1 MQPGLDELEWRQ
13 PEARQRLY
21 ELTRNAETI
30 ATLRFEKRSG
40 SLATGQYGK
49 DQWTLKRTG
58 FLSPRVLIREIG
70 SDQELAI
77 FTPTWTGGGWL
88 TFTSGR
94 RYHLRSTNFWQ
105 TEWAFEAVDGAPVI
119 ILTGPHGVFKQGGH
133 ATRAKH
139 PAAGRLKN
147 PTDNL
152 QQRALAGAIRPQER
166 EYLPL
171 LDAQIDIAQSPKL
184 SFLFP

>member
-1 MQPGLDELEWRQ
+1 MTGFDSLLAEERDMQPGLDELEWRQ

-21 ELTRNAETI
+21 QLTRSGETI
-30 ATLRFEKRSG
+30 ATLRFAKHSG
-40 SLATGQYGK
+40 SLATGEYGN

-58 FLSPRVLIREIG
+58 FLAPRVLIREIG

-77 FTPTWTGGGWL
+77 FTPTWTGAGWL

-105 TEWAFEAVDGAPVI
+105 TEWAFEADDGTPVI

-133 ATRAKH
+133 AKVSES
-139 PAAGRLKN
+139 AASL
-147 PTDNL
+147 PETPVL
-152 QQRALAGAIRPQER
+152 LLLIW
-166 EYLPL
+166 YLRIL
-171 LDAQIDIAQSPKL
+171 MNEDASAVAVIAACS
-184 SFLFP
+184 

>member
-21 ELTRNAETI
+21 ELTRSGESV

-40 SLATGQYGK
+40 SLATGQYGN

-77 FTPTWTGGGWL
+77 FTPTWTGAGWL
-88 TFTSGR
+88 TFTSGRTSGR

-133 ATRAKH
+133 ARVSES
-139 PAAGRLKN
+139 AASL
-147 PTDNL
+147 PETPVL
-152 QQRALAGAIRPQER
+152 LLLIW
-166 EYLPL
+166 YLRIL
-171 LDAQIDIAQSPKL
+171 MNEDASAVAVITACG
-184 SFLFP
+184 

>member
-1 MQPGLDELEWRQ
+1 MTEVVNLLPEERDMQPGLDELEWRQ

-133 ATRAKH
+133 ARVSES
-139 PAAGRLKN
+139 AASL
-147 PTDNL
+147 PETPVL
-152 QQRALAGAIRPQER
+152 LLLIW
-166 EYLPL
+166 YLRIL
-171 LDAQIDIAQSPKL
+171 MNEDASAVAVITACG
-184 SFLFP
+184 